1 MDYGNNEC
9 ADADGA
15 FKAAFK
21 RERSDACIDSVERE
35 QARPEVKDVQEGSS
49 NEWLEPVTDE
59 VYNKLK

>member
-1 MDYGNNEC
+1 MN
-9 ADADGA
+9 DADGA